1 MNPVLINIL
10 AQIGRIAVTQVQI
23 TVSQI
28 ALLAIEKAFDSLQ
41 SRNTENQE
49 NRKK

>member
-10 AQIGRIAVTQVQI
+10 AQIGRIAVSQVQI

-28 ALLAIEKAFDSLQ
+28 VLLAIEKAFDSLQ
-41 SRNTENQE
+41 SRDGDDQE
-49 NRKK
+49 NRKN